1 MISAAVIGMGY
12 WGPMVVRS
20 LHGKSDKIR
29 ISRAVDIAPGR
40 VRDFCDE
47 HSIKLTTDLDD
58 ALGDPAIDAVILC
71 TPHSLHEQQ
80 IAAAAAAGKHVFCE
94 KPLALTRGS
103 AERSVEACAKA
114 GVALGVG
121 HERRFEKPYGE
132 IRRLLAD
139 GKLGTLLH
147 LEANFSHDKFV
158 GRPSD
163 HWRYAKTEGPSPPF
177 TGMGIHLTDAF
188 VGLAGKPTRLR
199 AVASSPVPDPPRNV
213 IAIQLEFASGA
224 SGFVTAISATPYYGR
239 FTVFGSEGWAEAREE
254 EHPEL
259 PVPNRLTFRPREG
272 ETTVTEFEPFD
283 IVRANFEAFA
293 DAAEGRAAYP
303 ITTEEMIHNAAILDA
318 VGRSLAVRGTVAVA

>member
-29 ISRAVDIAPGR
+29 VTRAVDIAPENS
-40 VRDFCDE
+40 RDFCKE
-47 HSIKLTTDLDD
+47 HGIVLTDD
-58 ALGDPAIDAVILC
+58 IEDAFDDPAINAVILC
-71 TPHSLHEQQ
+71 TPHSLHEEQ
-80 IAAAAAAGKHVFCE
+80 IVAAAGAGKNVFCE
-94 KPLALTRGS
+94 KPLALTHAS
-103 AERSVEACAKA
+103 ATRAVEACIKA

-121 HERRFEKPYGE
+121 HERRFEKPYNA
-132 IRRLLAD
+132 IKRLLAD

-158 GRPSD
+158 GRPAD
-163 HWRYAKTEGPSPPF
+163 HWRYARTEGPSPPF

-188 VGLAGKPTRLR
+188 VGLAGRVLRLR
-199 AVASSPVPDPPRNV
+199 AVANSPVPNPPRNV

-254 EHPEL
+254 EHPEQ

-272 ETTVTEFEPFD
+272 EPVVTEYEPFD
-283 IVRANFEAFA
+283 IVRANLEAFA

-303 ITTEEMIHNAAILDA
+303 ITADQMIHNAAIVDA
-318 VGRSLAVRGTVAVA
+318 VGRSLAVRGTVSVA